1 MASSSFPILWSSVVS
16 CGARSD
22 ESPARLASASAPSF
36 AFSAA
41 TSFCN
46 PSRPVAFEACC
57 AASALSI
64 LPCSFCS
71 MSPILASSAA
81 ASGTEPPSLAVS
93 ASAFSDSSR
102 RVTRDVSSETSA
114 GVSTLR
120 SSNVLTRA
128 SSAPS
133 ASASPAGGGADFE
146 LGETALER
154 GQVRRIR
161 RAKRD
166 HVPCKGQADHADQ
179 AAEQPCGEMGHK
191 ALELGRARPWRRAF
205 GPLRLRSFG
214 VLCVGLDGRIRRCRL
229 VRCRTDCG
237 RCHLVRRRIDGH
249 FGRGAFDSRRRA
261 LPRTSAHMV
270 AKCVSHDAYRR
281 SSNRGPYEDAAS
293 GEMRARISSSRGR
306 AATITLAFSGSTAC
320 ATAAERQ

>member
-1 MASSSFPILWSSVVS
+1 MASSSLAILWSSVVS

-22 ESPARLASASAPSF
+22 KSPARLASASAPSF

-41 TSFCN
+41 TSSCN
-46 PSRPVAFEACC
+46 DSRPVAFEACC

-93 ASAFSDSSR
+93 ASAFSDPSR
-102 RVTRDVSSETSA
+102 RVTREVSSETSA

-133 ASASPAGGGADFE
+133 ASASPAGGGAVSS
-146 LGETALER
+146 LARRLSSG
-154 GQVRRIR
+154 VRSGAFVAPSGIMF
-161 RAKRD
+161 
-166 HVPCKGQADHADQ
+166 QATRHAHHADQ
-179 AAEQPCGEMGHK
+179 AAEQPRGEMGHE
-191 ALELGRARPWRRAF
+191 ALELGRARPWRRAL
-205 GPLRLRSFG
+205 GPLRLRCFG
-214 VLCVGLDGRIRRCRL
+214 IGWRGLDGRIRRCR
-229 VRCRTDCG
+229 
-237 RCHLVRRRIDGH
+237 LVRRRIDGH
-249 FGRGAFDSRRRA
+249 FGRGALDGRRRA
-261 LPRTSAHMV
+261 LARTSAHMV

-281 SSNRGPYEDAAS
+281 CSNRGPYEDAAS

-306 AATITLAFSGSTAC
+306 AATIALAFSGSTAC